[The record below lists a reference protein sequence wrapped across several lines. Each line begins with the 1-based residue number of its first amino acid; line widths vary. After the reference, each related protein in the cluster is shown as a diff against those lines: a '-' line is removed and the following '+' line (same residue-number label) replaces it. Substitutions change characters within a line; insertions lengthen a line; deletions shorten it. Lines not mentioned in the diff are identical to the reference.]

1 MTGPGSQE
9 IMQSS
14 NATTVPHRPASP
26 VLTPR
31 GAAVI
36 ATAAGAVAIGAL
48 AIGVLAIRRLVIRSV
63 VIERAEIKSLAI
75 ADLAVARLRA
85 GDVAVTRS
93 LTLPREV
100 PSRATP

>member
-1 MTGPGSQE
+1 MTVPGSRE
-9 IMQSS
+9 ITQPS
-14 NATTVPHRPASP
+14 NATTVPDRPGSP
-26 VLTPR
+26 LLTPR

-100 PSRATP
+100 QSRATP